1 MKRKPLIR
9 DLACGGS
16 THFIYI
22 IFNSFTHSF
31 IYLFKNITVTLKE
44 ELAAFRIADMIR
56 IVGVKSHCGSKLHH
70 KSM

>member
-1 MKRKPLIR
+1 MKRRPHIR

-16 THFIYI
+16 THFIYLTC
-22 IFNSFTHSF
+22 NSFIHLY
-31 IYLFKNITVTLKE
+31 IYINITVTLKE

-56 IVGVKSHCGSKLHH
+56 IVGVKSHCGSKLDH